1 MTEQEQFPEVSAI
14 ADAVCSGDATPEQMK
29 KLEQLLQGNVEA
41 QQFYYD
47 YINIHAR
54 LSATPKFGT
63 SVVYRRITEEL
74 VLTPDEPPLPKEQI
88 PEEQSNQVLE
98 HQQPKEN
105 YSKSKFTTKNMLLSL
120 LVLITIIATLFW
132 FFTQRTSLLFVA
144 NIIDGKVT
152 LVGQGHIQDNALLA
166 GVYRTEQPATIKLV
180 DGDIL
185 HLGPNSLIKLF
196 NNREI
201 RLRAGKVSLEAS
213 TNKSTL
219 IHTPVGMLHSNGSDL
234 TVDLRYSAPRVTSGK
249 NTLLIP
255 ARWRPNHFWSFNTN
269 SDRVVDSAGNADGV
283 MASGAI
289 RVQGF
294 IGQGAIKFDSSD
306 NARIDLGNGGS
317 TARGTGSFAATDG
330 VTIEA
335 LIRPDLSDISG
346 KIQQIFR
353 KDSLGGRMQLSF
365 QHQAD
370 HSSFSFGLFIL
381 GHGYEE
387 LTLHLDGR
395 DGGFSLADLTDGKY
409 HHIAVTYKADTG
421 EKAIYINGKKQIFYQ
436 YPPGSKML
444 SGGSGSAMIGNTP
457 RERFWYAEAFSGV
470 IDEVAFYDFAL
481 TAYMINLHLNNIKQG
496 FNYYGLPANSS
507 PDNIT
512 LPERP
517 RLTLAPNTSYKLSPE
532 TGLPQKII
540 AN

>member
-14 ADAVCSGDATPEQMK
+14 ADAVCSGNATPEQMK

-54 LSATPKFGT
+54 LSATPKQGA

-74 VLTPDEPPLPKEQI
+74 VLTPDEPLLFEEQL
-88 PEEQSNQVLE
+88 PEE
-98 HQQPKEN
+98 QPKEN
-105 YSKSKFTTKNMLLSL
+105 YSDSKNNITTKNMLLSL
-120 LVLITIIATLFW
+120 LVFITIVATLFW
-132 FFTQRTSLLFVA
+132 FFAQRTSPLFVA

-166 GVYRTEQPATIKLV
+166 GVYRTEQQAIIKLV

-185 HLGPNSLIKLF
+185 HLSPNSLIKLF
-196 NNREI
+196 NNREV
-201 RLRAGKVSLEAS
+201 RLRAGKLSLEAS

-249 NTLLIP
+249 NTVLIP

-269 SDRVVDSAGNADGV
+269 SDRVVDSAGSADGV
-283 MASGAI
+283 MASGAK
-289 RVQGF
+289 RVQG
-294 IGQGAIKFDSSD
+294 IVGQGAIKFDNSA

-317 TARGTGSFAATDG
+317 TARGTGSFAASDG
-330 VTIEA
+330 VTIET
-335 LIRPDLSDISG
+335 LIRPLLSDESG
-346 KIQQIFR
+346 KTQQIFR

-365 QHQAD
+365 QHQSD
-370 HSSFSFGLFIL
+370 HSSLSFGLFIL

-387 LTLHLDGR
+387 LTLPLDGR
-395 DGGFSLADLTDGKY
+395 DGRFSLADLTEGNY
-409 HHIAVTYKADTG
+409 HHIAATYQADTG
-421 EKAIYINGKKQIFYQ
+421 EKAIYINGQKQIFTQ

-444 SGGSGSAMIGNTP
+444 SGGPGSAMIGNTP
-457 RERFWYAEAFSGV
+457 RERFWHQEAFSGV

-481 TAYMINLHLNNIKQG
+481 TEYAINLHLNNIKQS
-496 FNYYGLPANSS
+496 FNYYGLPANTSAN
-507 PDNIT
+507 NIT

-517 RLTLAPNTSYKLSPE
+517 RINLEPNNTYELSP
-532 TGLPQKII
+532 TSGLPQRIVPH
-540 AN
+540 